1 MPAGSNGSER
11 SGMTDDYAKK
21 RLAELHAAAPAKRKK
36 TAPFAVVSLPAAAK
50 AFAVAN
56 CPKAMLWL
64 WLLHQTRKTGK
75 RTVAVPNGAVAK
87 YGVNRETKRRALR
100 QWEAAGLVAI
110 EQRSRKTPV
119 VTLLRSVND
128 RRQLCLRS

>member
-1 MPAGSNGSER
+1 MPASSTSGEG
-11 SGMTDDYAKK
+11 SGMTDDYARR
-21 RLAELHAAAPAKRKK
+21 RLAELHAAAPTECKK

-87 YGVNRETKRRALR
+87 YGVSREIKRRALR
-100 QWEAAGLVAI
+100 QWEAAGLIAI

-119 VTLLRSVND
+119 VTLLRSVKD
-128 RRQLCLRS
+128 RRQRCQ

>member
-1 MPAGSNGSER
+1 
-11 SGMTDDYAKK
+11 MTDDYAKR
-21 RLAELHAAAPAKRKK
+21 RLAELHAAAPTKCKK
-36 TAPFAVVSLPAAAK
+36 TAPFAVVLLQEAAK

-56 CPKAMLWL
+56 CPKATLWL

-87 YGVNRETKRRALR
+87 YGVSREIKRRALR
-100 QWEAAGLVAI
+100 QWEAAGLIAI

-119 VTLLRSVND
+119 VTLLRSVKD
-128 RRQLCLRS
+128 RRQRCQ

>member
-1 MPAGSNGSER
+1 
-11 SGMTDDYAKK
+11 MTDDYAKK

-75 RTVAVPNGAVAK
+75 RTVAVAERGGGQV
-87 YGVNRETKRRALR
+87 RR
-100 QWEAAGLVAI
+100 QPGNQAAGV
-110 EQRSRKTPV
+110 TPMGGG
-119 VTLLRSVND
+119 RIG
-128 RRQLCLRS
+128 RH